1 MRSDGRR
8 RRLPAIGS
16 GTCVACHEANARV
29 RELDCIQALHG
40 ATYRGQSKAEL
51 MTDFHIT
58 VVNTMVPSGLGAAVE
73 LRALTKP
80 CLLLPTFLAPSRLLL
95 RRVLPAASRPGAP
108 TA

>member
-1 MRSDGRR
+1 VRSDGRR
-8 RRLPAIGS
+8 LRVPAIGS
-16 GTCVACHEANARV
+16 GTCVACHPANARV
-29 RELDCIQALHG
+29 LELDCIQALHG

-51 MTDFHIT
+51 MTDFHTT

-73 LRALTKP
+73 LRTLTKP
-80 CLLLPTFLAPSRLLL
+80 CFLPTFLAPFRLLL